1 MISMAS
7 DGFKDYFKILGV
19 SRNATNQEIKI
30 AFRKLARK
38 FHPDLHPH
46 NEMAE
51 SEFKEIN
58 EAYEILSDEDKKKSY
73 EQFLNYWFKNRD
85 GKSRDFSRENN
96 NQQFDE
102 YLNFDDFLS
111 DLIGR
116 FSEVGQE
123 IYSNISSD
131 KNAQSLNLDAEFNLQ
146 ISFLE
151 ALNGTK
157 KNLLVNDERIE
168 VKIPKGIETGSKI
181 RIKNKGNI
189 QSGKGKRGDLLIEV
203 SIKSHPIWKVKG
215 LDIYADLPIKGTK
228 GMTSAEKCPEN
239 MLKGILRH
247 NNDISVFR
255 DGTIRFDMVDI
266 TMTHFKPKEISLTAE
281 KARELGYEV
290 ESDESVVELFP
301 QDIVVSRECA
311 EVMLKTTQVTL
322 KNHL

>member
-1 MISMAS
+1 VISMTS

-19 SRNATNQEIKI
+19 SRNATDKEIKS

-46 NEMAE
+46 DERAE

-85 GKSRDFSRENN
+85 GKSRDFYRENN
-96 NQQFDE
+96 YQRFDE
-102 YLNFDDFLS
+102 YLNFDDFMS

-131 KNAQSLNLDAEFNLQ
+131 NNTQSLNLDAQFNLQ

-168 VKIPKGIETGSKI
+168 VNIPKGIETGSKI

-189 QSGKGKRGDLLIEV
+189 QFGKGKRGDLLIEV

-215 LDIYADLPIKGTK
+215 LDVYADLPISLDELALGANISVASPQGDTYLSIPSGSLPEQKLRLKGQGLQNLDTQGDLFFTLK
-228 GMTSAEKCPEN
+228 LKFPEN
-239 MLKGILRH
+239 W
-247 NNDISVFR
+247 
-255 DGTIRFDMVDI
+255 
-266 TMTHFKPKEISLTAE
+266 
-281 KARELGYEV
+281 
-290 ESDESVVELFP
+290 SDEELRLLEKLRSVRIDEPRASWFD
-301 QDIVVSRECA
+301 QAR
-311 EVMLKTTQVTL
+311 T
-322 KNHL
+322 